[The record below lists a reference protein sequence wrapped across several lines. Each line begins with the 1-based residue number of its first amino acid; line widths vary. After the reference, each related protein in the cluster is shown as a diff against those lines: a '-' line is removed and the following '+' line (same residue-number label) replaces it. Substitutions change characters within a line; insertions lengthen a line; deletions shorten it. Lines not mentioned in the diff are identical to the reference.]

1 LAAPGAVAHD
11 HAMRKAMLATLT
23 MATLATGCSA
33 AKSAIGTLT
42 GSKPNQVTVVT
53 NVEPAPVTVNVAAP
67 VPAPTPAPV
76 EKKSSRLSAAA
87 KGTIAGLVVG
97 GAIGLARNG
106 TSKPSETG
114 KLLLIGAGAGAA
126 AGVAVHE
133 ASK

>member
-1 LAAPGAVAHD
+1 
-11 HAMRKAMLATLT
+11 MRKAMLATLM

-33 AKSAIGTLT
+33 TKSALGALT
-42 GSKPNQVTVVT
+42 GTKPNQVTVVT
-53 NVEPAPVTVNVAAP
+53 NVEPAPVTVNVAAA
-67 VPAPTPAPV
+67 PAPAPAPAPV
-76 EKKSSRLSAAA
+76 EPKKNSRLSSAA
-87 KGTIAGLVVG
+87 KGTIAGLLVG

-106 TSKPSETG
+106 TANPSETG